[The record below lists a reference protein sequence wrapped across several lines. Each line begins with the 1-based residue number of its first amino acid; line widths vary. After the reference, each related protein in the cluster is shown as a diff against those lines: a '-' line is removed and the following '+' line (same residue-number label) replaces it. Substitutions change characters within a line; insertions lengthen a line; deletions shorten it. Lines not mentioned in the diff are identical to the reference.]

1 MNYIQKLKW
10 QRDQLVEFYY
20 GYCQL
25 DAAHK
30 QMERTAYKGDAQTAI
45 KKAYERLNKAKQ
57 DVEDNI
63 ITSIRQEEEVKNE
76 GKQ

>member
-10 QRDQLVEFYY
+10 QRDKLVEFYY

-30 QMERTAYKGDAQTAI
+30 RFETTSYKGDAQ
-45 KKAYERLNKAKQ
+45 KAVREAYDRLNAAKK

-63 ITSIRQEEEVKNE
+63 IASIKSEEVKNAA
-76 GKQ
+76 G